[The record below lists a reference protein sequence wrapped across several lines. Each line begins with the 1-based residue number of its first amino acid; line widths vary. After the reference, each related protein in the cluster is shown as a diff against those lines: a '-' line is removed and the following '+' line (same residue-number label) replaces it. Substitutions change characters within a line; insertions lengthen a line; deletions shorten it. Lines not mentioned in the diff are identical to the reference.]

1 MIQDVELRRFSPRT
15 QRSSPRAVAEFAKHY
30 HKVPDIS
37 PRPGGYH
44 WPEGMSTKMWRPGL
58 GRGHDM
64 DQREAMRRRVFAM
77 IGGVEGVSG
86 ERGVGSTLVTALFRS
101 G

>member
-1 MIQDVELRRFSPRT
+1 
-15 QRSSPRAVAEFAKHY
+15 
-30 HKVPDIS
+30 
-37 PRPGGYH
+37 
-44 WPEGMSTKMWRPGL
+44 
-58 GRGHDM
+58 M

-77 IGGVEGVSG
+77 IGGFEGVSG